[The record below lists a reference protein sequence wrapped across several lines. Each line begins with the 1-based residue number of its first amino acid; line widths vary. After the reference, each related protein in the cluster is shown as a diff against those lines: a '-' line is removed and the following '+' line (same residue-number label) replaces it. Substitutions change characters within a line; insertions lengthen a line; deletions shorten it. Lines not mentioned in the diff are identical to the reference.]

1 VKRTH
6 SLHRRAFSVLAHS
19 ALAFIPDDHADQMN
33 FHVLRGLPS
42 ALALSMH
49 VLRSNTV
56 AQEIMNARY
65 RWLRGKTSAG
75 NGGTRMGASRVKVLL
90 EAIAYGMP
98 L

>member
-1 VKRTH
+1 MKRT
-6 SLHRRAFSVLAHS
+6 RRLPRKAFTVLVHS
-19 ALAFIPDDHADQMN
+19 AMAFILDDHADQLN

-56 AQEIMNARY
+56 AKEIMNARY
-65 RWLRGKTSAG
+65 RWLGGKTSAG
-75 NGGTRMGASRVKVLL
+75 IGGTRMGASRVKVLL